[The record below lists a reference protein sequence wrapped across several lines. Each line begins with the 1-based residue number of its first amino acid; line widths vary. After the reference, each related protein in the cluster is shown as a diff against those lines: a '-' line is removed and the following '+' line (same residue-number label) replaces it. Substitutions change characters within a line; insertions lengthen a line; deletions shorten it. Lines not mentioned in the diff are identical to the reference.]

1 MDLLPDDL
9 KSKIFQELDALHLCR
24 LAVVSKSTRIL
35 ADAHE
40 SWKIVHG
47 DLKHEA
53 KEIHL
58 KNSANLR
65 EAAYQLEKCVAK
77 LAIATA
83 RAFDASKEL
92 ERIGVSTLIRYEDID
107 SCKWNTYS
115 TAVSDLNFAENFL
128 EEAEANLESAE
139 LEHWRLNKIS
149 KADSYNARVPLRL
162 RRIAEGALLAW
173 KTHCAKTPIVSS
185 MRVWAESYTSN
196 TICEVERQLWW
207 TARYAFREINKW
219 EGKITAA
226 DLLTDVISISK

>member
-9 KSKIFQELDALHLCR
+9 KSKIFQELDAVHLCR
-24 LAVVSKSTRIL
+24 LSVVSKSTRIL
-35 ADAHE
+35 ADSPE
-40 SWKIVHG
+40 SWKIVYG

-58 KNSANLR
+58 KNSENSR
-65 EAAYQLEKCVAK
+65 DAAYQLEKCVAE

-92 ERIGVSTLIRYEDID
+92 ERIGESTLIRYEDID

-139 LEHWRLNKIS
+139 LEHWRLNGIV
-149 KADSYNARVPLRL
+149 KADSYNTRVPLRL
-162 RRIAEGALLAW
+162 RRIAEGALLEW
-173 KTHCAKTPIVSS
+173 KTHCSKRSSVSHL
-185 MRVWAESYTSN
+185 RVWAETDMSKT
-196 TICEVERQLWW
+196 TCEVERQLWW
-207 TARYAFREINKW
+207 TARYAFRAINKW
-219 EGKITAA
+219 EGKVTSA
-226 DLLTDVISISK
+226 DLLMDVVSK

>member
-9 KSKIFQELDALHLCR
+9 KSKIFQELDAVHLCR
-24 LAVVSKSTRIL
+24 LSVVSKSTRIL
-35 ADAHE
+35 ADAPE
-40 SWKIVHG
+40 SWKIVYG

-58 KNSANLR
+58 KNSENLR
-65 EAAYQLEKCVAK
+65 DAAYQLEKCVAE

-92 ERIGVSTLIRYEDID
+92 ERIGASTLIRYDDID

-139 LEHWRLNKIS
+139 LEHWRLNGIV
-149 KADSYNARVPLRL
+149 KADSYNTRVPLRL
-162 RRIAEGALLAW
+162 RRKAEDALLEW
-173 KTHCAKTPIVSS
+173 KTHCAKTSSVSH
-185 MRVWAESYTSN
+185 MRVWAESYTSK

-207 TARYAFREINKW
+207 TARYAYRAINKW
-219 EGKITAA
+219 EGKVTSTDI
-226 DLLTDVISISK
+226 LTCVVSK

>member
-9 KSKIFQELDALHLCR
+9 KSKIFQELDAVHLCR
-24 LAVVSKSTRIL
+24 LSVVSKSTRIL
-35 ADAHE
+35 ADAPE
-40 SWKIVHG
+40 SWKIVYG

-58 KNSANLR
+58 KNSENLR
-65 EAAYQLEKCVAK
+65 DAAYQLEKCVAE

-92 ERIGVSTLIRYEDID
+92 ERIGASTLIRYEDVD

-139 LEHWRLNKIS
+139 LEHWRLNGIV
-149 KADSYNARVPLRL
+149 KADSYNTRVPLRL
-162 RRIAEGALLAW
+162 RRKAEDALLEW
-173 KTHCAKTPIVSS
+173 KTHCAKTSSVSH
-185 MRVWAESYTSN
+185 MRVWAESYTSK

-207 TARYAFREINKW
+207 TARYAYRAINKW
-219 EGKITAA
+219 EGKVTSA
-226 DLLTDVISISK
+226 DLLMGVVSK

>member
-9 KSKIFQELDALHLCR
+9 KSKIFQELDAVHLCR

-35 ADAHE
+35 VDAPE

-53 KEIHL
+53 KEICL

-65 EAAYQLEKCVAK
+65 EAAYQLEKCVTE
-77 LAIATA
+77 LANTTA

-92 ERIGVSTLIRYEDID
+92 ERIGMSTLVRYEDVD

-115 TAVSDLNFAENFL
+115 TAVSNLNFAENCL
-128 EEAEANLESAE
+128 EEAEVNLESAE
-139 LEHWRLNKIS
+139 LEHWRLNGIV
-149 KADSYNARVPLRL
+149 KADSYNTRVPLRL
-162 RRIAEGALLAW
+162 RRIAEDALLEW
-173 KTHCAKTPIVSS
+173 KTHCAKTSSVSH
-185 MRVWAESYTSN
+185 MRVWAESYTSK
-196 TICEVERQLWW
+196 TTCEVERQLWW

-219 EGKITAA
+219 EGKITAS
-226 DLLTDVISISK
+226 DLLIDVISK